1 MERNSEKNIVWAV
14 IIIVGL
20 KVLGVDAQQIIAL
33 ITSAQGAAGEI
44 KAATGIGLDE
54 LVLGGAA
61 GIYTWCR
68 TRIKETREKISVQ
81 GVG

>member
-1 MERNSEKNIVWAV
+1 MERNSEKSIVWAV

-20 KVLGVDAQQIIAL
+20 KVLGVDVRQILAV
-33 ITSAQGAAGEI
+33 ITSAQDAAAQV
-44 KAATGIGLDE
+44 KATTGIGVDE

-68 TRIKETREKISVQ
+68 TRIKEAREQLSVPKN
-81 GVG
+81 